1 MARNTIQNCLRHVG
15 SVMVIVD
22 FKIKYAM
29 KDVRKMS
36 IKKNGAGMGIY
47 RRWLSYRRGACL
59 VKVSDNQFYDSDT
72 KNRCTKNIKNDQK
85 NFRKFLKKTYNK
97 DEH

>member
-1 MARNTIQNCLRHVG
+1 
-15 SVMVIVD
+15 MVIVD
-22 FKIKYAM
+22 FKMKYAM

-36 IKKNGAGMGIY
+36 IKKDGDGMGIY

-72 KNRCTKNIKNDQK
+72 KNHCT
-85 NFRKFLKKTYNK
+85 RKY
-97 DEH
+97 